1 MKGLCN
7 VSEPHRGV
15 DKEKAAITSLLDF
28 DGLNMGQSHFAN
40 IDKSDLVA
48 RLSGQLS
55 HHEHFHDFS
64 RCKAFTHKRWPHNQT
79 RTYDHH
85 LKSLFFRYRLMII
98 PSCPLCQRFTELIGI
113 IQTLEFFWVA
123 PILLRKD
130 CAYMVL
136 FRLTHHS
143 HHT

>member
-1 MKGLCN
+1 LFAETSEARDKTVSELTSFDWVALGAELVMKGLCN

-48 RLSGQLS
+48 RLSRQLS

-64 RCKAFTHKRWPHNQT
+64 
-79 RTYDHH
+79 
-85 LKSLFFRYRLMII
+85 
-98 PSCPLCQRFTELIGI
+98 
-113 IQTLEFFWVA
+113 
-123 PILLRKD
+123 
-130 CAYMVL
+130 
-136 FRLTHHS
+136 
-143 HHT
+143 